1 MPYGMTAPSL
11 PFTVA
16 LADDHP
22 VVRAGLRTLLSAEP
36 TVEVVAEF
44 SDLPSTQ
51 RGVREVQ
58 PAILLLDLTLSGT
71 SALPNIPELLAARP
85 GLKIIVLTMH
95 EDPGFA
101 REALRLGAQGYLL
114 KDAAANELV
123 TAIRA
128 VLRGQTYLHP
138 TIGARLAT
146 LDSPPAG
153 LTDREVQVLGLIAAG
168 HTNTEIARQL
178 FVSLRT
184 VEGHRAQLRLKL
196 QLETRAELSAWASEH
211 GIGSPQG
218 RHVEHG

>member
-1 MPYGMTAPSL
+1 MPQGLMAPAT
-11 PFTVA
+11 FTVA

-22 VVRAGLRTLLSAEP
+22 VVRAGLRSLLAGEP
-36 TVEVVAEF
+36 AVQVVAEF
-44 SDLPSTQ
+44 ADLPSTQ
-51 RGVREVQ
+51 RGVREQQ
-58 PAILLLDLTLSGT
+58 PAILLLDLTLGGV
-71 SALPNIPELLAARP
+71 SALPVIPELLAARP

-114 KDAAANELV
+114 KDAAASELV
-123 TAIRA
+123 IAIRA

-153 LTDREVQVLGLIAAG
+153 LTDREIQVLGLIAAG
-168 HTNTEIARQL
+168 HTNTEIARRL

-196 QLETRAELSAWASEH
+196 QLESRAELSAWAHEH
-211 GIGSPQG
+211 GIAAP
-218 RHVEHG
+218 VERPAEDR